1 MSDLLLRLILFASFT
16 LLGIAGLLLWFRGPV
31 PAVGVALL
39 ATAIVDLV
47 LLVVASDG

>member
-1 MSDLLLRLILFASFT
+1 MPDLLLRLILFAGFT
-16 LLGIAGLLLWFRGPV
+16 LLGVAGLLLWYRGPV

-39 ATAIVDLV
+39 VTAVLDLV